1 MTKSQQQQM
10 AEEIDAQGEAQRV
23 TLPNESPTTPPAS
36 PLDKVTLSI
45 TGLNDQIIEHKA
57 AMDHLESQNELMLA
71 QIGANKRLI
80 RDHSKEL
87 KALREK
93 RELVGVAAMRIA
105 LRDQP

>member
-1 MTKSQQQQM
+1 
-10 AEEIDAQGEAQRV
+10 
-23 TLPNESPTTPPAS
+23 
-36 PLDKVTLSI
+36 
-45 TGLNDQIIEHKA
+45 
-57 AMDHLESQNELMLA
+57 MDHLESQNELMLA